1 MSSFSGHHLIWHPFQ
16 VSGRAGPV
24 AKTRQT
30 GFLHHPWTCTGK
42 VSSTSD
48 YQKMLFYTNVIQVCV
63 HPLVFD
69 MQRSPG
75 WSRPDWCLHGLW
87 CCLHHHHGT
96 IQVNMMISFSNIM
109 LLCSI
114 SNGYVG
120 STCMMSAPQVRQL
133 SLDSSVQHFNI
144 ISSDCSIW
152 RRSDCSF
159 FDGGSAW
166 PWPWQRGLP
175 LQLLRHAHLVLQAL
189 QQLLEMWHPFFFGSF
204 SFFWSSWT
212 SYWKFKVSFCHGSGI
227 FKFEKKRRW
236 RKCFKIEV
244 CFGATGAK
252 VWNPTPVI
260 SLVWAAPDKDSF
272 LLGTAGK
279 YLSKR
284 FRFGLQSKYVTCY
297 L

>member
-1 MSSFSGHHLIWHPFQ
+1 MIAAWLMSTWPLMLPTSSSWHYSGKHDDIFLKYYVALQYLKWLCRVHLYDVGAPGKTIVSRLECATFQ
-16 VSGRAGPV
+16 HNILRLFDL
-24 AKTRQT
+24 K
-30 GFLHHPWTCTGK
+30 K
-42 VSSTSD
+42 V
-48 YQKMLFYTNVIQVCV
+48 
-63 HPLVFD
+63 
-69 MQRSPG
+69 R
-75 WSRPDWCLHGLW
+75 
-87 CCLHHHHGT
+87 
-96 IQVNMMISFSNIM
+96 
-109 LLCSI
+109 
-114 SNGYVG
+114 
-120 STCMMSAPQVRQL
+120 
-133 SLDSSVQHFNI
+133 
-144 ISSDCSIW
+144 
-152 RRSDCSF
+152 
-159 FDGGSAW
+159 
-166 PWPWQRGLP
+166 
-175 LQLLRHAHLVLQAL
+175 LQLLWWWLCLAL
-189 QQLLEMWHPFFFGSF
+189 ALAAGPSSPTTSSCSSSSASSSAAVGKVASIFFGSF

>member
-1 MSSFSGHHLIWHPFQ
+1 
-16 VSGRAGPV
+16 
-24 AKTRQT
+24 
-30 GFLHHPWTCTGK
+30 
-42 VSSTSD
+42 
-48 YQKMLFYTNVIQVCV
+48 MLFYTNVIQVCV

-75 WSRPDWCLHGLW
+75 WSQPDWCLHGLW

-120 STCMMSAPQVRQL
+120 SICMMSAPQVRQL

-189 QQLLEMWHPFFFGSF
+189 QQLLEKWHPFFLARSP
-204 SFFWSSWT
+204 SSGQAELPIGNLKWA
-212 SYWKFKVSFCHGSGI
+212 SAMEVVYSSLKRNEDEENASKLKSVS
-227 FKFEKKRRW
+227 EQLVL
-236 RKCFKIEV
+236 KCE
-244 CFGATGAK
+244 TQH
-252 VWNPTPVI
+252 
-260 SLVWAAPDKDSF
+260 L
-272 LLGTAGK
+272 
-279 YLSKR
+279 
-284 FRFGLQSKYVTCY
+284 
-297 L
+297 